1 MVPVQLDEMEDQFDH
16 ADDQDPNLDKLGK
29 CDHDKP
35 PFLKN
40 KRQGAKK
47 RPLQTTRSR
56 KRGERTAAAKSTVS
70 NDTIAYLPAND
81 KPLP

>member
-35 PFLKN
+35 PFLTKISD
-40 KRQGAKK
+40 RGQ
-47 RPLQTTRSR
+47 RS
-56 KRGERTAAAKSTVS
+56 A
-70 NDTIAYLPAND
+70 PANNT
-81 KPLP
+81 K